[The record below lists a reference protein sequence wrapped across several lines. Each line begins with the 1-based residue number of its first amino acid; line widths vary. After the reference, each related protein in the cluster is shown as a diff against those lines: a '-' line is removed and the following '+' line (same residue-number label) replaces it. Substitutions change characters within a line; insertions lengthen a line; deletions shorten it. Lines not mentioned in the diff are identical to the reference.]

1 MTLSNFIP
9 ARLLGWD
16 TAERVEARWWVP
28 FTPFFF
34 PDSMQVSGLGGSING
49 SGAYVPFEASLDL
62 YRVSTYSGPDSN
74 YPHGP
79 VAIDRTCSLQV
90 SGSYLSWVYAAG
102 PSISTLSQPNPLTSI
117 TVSATSY
124 VEKGVRLGSE
134 RTWSTTLSEPVT
146 RAYLSS
152 HLNSA
157 VGNISNNSEGLFGV
171 SDVVCSTESSEGR
184 LVSQGVLGFRGTGQ
198 RISSD
203 HFTYNI
209 VGDVAEFWAGKVSVD
224 VVFEVI
230 ENDPLIIRVKSG
242 EMMYGSG
249 KLGGRDAVV
258 AAGFWQEELTESLEG
273 VWRVSESGGNPYL
286 ADYEVVWALDED
298 PRPLLN
304 GLPLE
309 PAAMQYLASSQAS
322 ENEFYAEAVT
332 LVSRTGKRYK
342 INFETVEVSL
352 TTDWETYEQTTTT
365 TVISEFEVE
374 TDPSTLRVRVEGPI
388 GVVAGEYGE
397 DSVTVTSYIKD
408 IFVWQGSAA
417 EEPWKRI
424 ASRHLPDVPSIG
436 TVLSSSATT
445 PGTHLL
451 MARQS
456 LRGYRFGHAP
466 LDGSEG
472 PWYRTLTTTQ
482 NTTTAPAGNVPDN
495 SLGGTGWP
503 SGSMTVHYVETYVNG
518 SSEPSREIITAEMEL
533 QGRSFGSVALPL
545 PARFATGSTR
555 TATLSRTEW
564 DADSPINGAYIVRQ
578 DNGSIDGTLISRE
591 LVPQSLSYNPSLG
604 YEVGTWDFREA
615 APGTS
620 FRVAGQRLRPT

>member
-34 PDSMQVSGLGGSING
+34 PDSMQVSGEGRSIDG
-49 SGAYVPFEASLDL
+49 SGAYVPFETSLDR

-74 YPHGP
+74 YPHGT

-90 SGSYLSWVYAAG
+90 SESYLSWVYAAG
-102 PSISTLSQPNPLTSI
+102 PSISTLSKAYPLTSI

-134 RTWSTTLSEPVT
+134 RTWSTTLSEPLT

-157 VGNISNNSEGLFGV
+157 VGNISNNSGGLLGV
-171 SDVVCSTESSEGR
+171 SDAVCSTESSEGR
-184 LVSQGVLGFRGTGQ
+184 LVSQGVLGFRGAGQ
-198 RISSD
+198 HISSD

-209 VGDVAEFWAGKVSVD
+209 VGDVAEFWAGKVSAD
-224 VVFEVI
+224 VVFEVR
-230 ENDPLIIRVKSG
+230 ENDPLIIRVMSDG
-242 EMMYGSG
+242 MMYGSG

-258 AAGFWQEELTESLEG
+258 AAGIWQEELTESLEG
-273 VWRVSESGGNPYL
+273 VWRVEEVEVYGISETR
-286 ADYEVVWALDED
+286 EVVWAYDED
-298 PRPLLN
+298 PRPVLN
-304 GLPLE
+304 GLPFE
-309 PAAMQYLASSQAS
+309 PTAMQYLASSQAS

-352 TTDWETYEQTTTT
+352 TTDWETST

-397 DSVTVTSYIKD
+397 GSVTVTSYIKD

-472 PWYRTLTTTQ
+472 PRYRTLTTTQ
-482 NTTTAPAGNVPDN
+482 QSTTAPAGNVPDN

-503 SGSMTVHYVETYVNG
+503 SGSMTVHYVETYGNS

-620 FRVAGQRLRPT
+620 FRVAGQRLRLT